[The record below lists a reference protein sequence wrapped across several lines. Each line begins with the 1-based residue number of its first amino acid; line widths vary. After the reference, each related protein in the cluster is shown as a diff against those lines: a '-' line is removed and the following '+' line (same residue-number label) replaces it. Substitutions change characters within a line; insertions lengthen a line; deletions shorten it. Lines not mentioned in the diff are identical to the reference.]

1 MVLLMVDIIIH
12 LSKPIMFSSK
22 SEPLNPNVNC
32 GLWIIM
38 MYQCGF
44 ISCNKC
50 TTLLGDVDNGA
61 GYVYVGARGTLEIS
75 MSSQFGSE
83 VKNAVKKSS

>member
-1 MVLLMVDIIIH
+1 MI
-12 LSKPIMFSSK
+12 
-22 SEPLNPNVNC
+22 C
-32 GLWIIM
+32 
-38 MYQCGF
+38 QCGF